1 MLNSLPICGWKS
13 CSGQIT
19 KGKKIKCNFTERTLS
34 AYAICRRSNIYMI
47 KSHKTP
53 LGVGRTPS
61 GIEWH
66 FKSQWVGIFALNTTW
81 WRHQMEAFYVLLA
94 LCAGNSSVTGEFPS
108 QRPVTRRFDVFFD
121 LCMNKRLS
129 KQSWGWWFE
138 ARSRSLWRH
147 CNGSQISPS
156 VISV

>member
-13 CSGQIT
+13 CCGQIT

-34 AYAICRRSNIYMI
+34 AYEICRRSDIYMI
-47 KSHKTP
+47 KSHKNSSRSRAHAKCNRMTFQ
-53 LGVGRTPS
+53 R
-61 GIEWH
+61 
-66 FKSQWVGIFALNTTW
+66 VGIFALKPTW
-81 WRHQMEAFYVLLA
+81 WRHQMETFYALRA
-94 LCAGNSSVTGEFPS
+94 LCAGNSPVNGEFPS
-108 QRPVTRRFDVFFD
+108 QRPVARSFDDFFD

-129 KQSWGWWFE
+129 QQSWGWWFE

-147 CNGSQISPS
+147 CNGSQISPF